1 MVAAPLCP
9 SFYEI
14 LMFLKKKNT
23 KLKQRKWPS
32 KFKPRTFFL
41 SGSPPQTWL
50 PARWFWRH
58 LNKCLHLC
66 NKNLPL
72 NVLSLQS
79 IPGYLR
85 IGKDCYNIWGGGNKN
100 ANLMRFIGI
109 QRGPVAL
116 CKMSS
121 TPHQRRS
128 SEYDLKISS
137 LVLKAF
143 YLVYQ
148 SRCFSWTNGGKHWSK
163 RIDVYERKICLSL
176 KVVKV
181 KVEVEVWLAA
191 SN

>member
-1 MVAAPLCP
+1 MAPQIQTED
-9 SFYEI
+9 F
-14 LMFLKKKNT
+14 
-23 KLKQRKWPS
+23 
-32 KFKPRTFFL
+32 FK
-41 SGSPPQTWL
+41 SGSPPWTQTWL

-72 NVLSLQS
+72 NVLFSLFNLS
-79 IPGYLR
+79 PDISGSGR
-85 IGKDCYNIWGGGNKN
+85 IVTIFEAVETKMPILWDLLESKEVQMP
-100 ANLMRFIGI
+100 LS
-109 QRGPVAL
+109 
-116 CKMSS
+116 KMSS

-128 SEYDLKISS
+128 SEYDLKIIS